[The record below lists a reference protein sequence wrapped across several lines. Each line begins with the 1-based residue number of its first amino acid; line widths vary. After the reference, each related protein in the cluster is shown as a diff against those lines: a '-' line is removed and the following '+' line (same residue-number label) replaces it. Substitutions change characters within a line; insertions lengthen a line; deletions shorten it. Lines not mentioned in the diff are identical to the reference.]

1 MKKLLLILLLPVLIG
16 TGQLLAQ
23 VTPAT
28 QGVDCGGIAT
38 ITVAVNGARYY
49 ATTTGGLVISD
60 NGVDK
65 ALLVTT
71 QGSLTVRAA
80 SGSGE
85 VLISL
90 ASNPDV
96 VVGRAAVT
104 INDLP
109 VGDISGTNVS
119 NGLSCIPSNGT
130 ATYSIPTIP
139 GANYIWRITNGGS
152 HTRII
157 GAANTNT
164 VTVESINE
172 GNSSITVYV
181 YNDCTAELCKSIPKS
196 IQIKKTFTLA
206 PDETF
211 GGPACMDASVLG
223 EDNILVYSVKPYLGL
238 YNTRNDYAWTLSAG
252 LEELYRSADGSSI
265 SIRVNNP
272 DVDQQVSI
280 VVGAACNGQ
289 SNTLTKILKAPAPAP
304 TFASESFCVSD
315 VSGTQATFAV
325 TNNPDGK
332 FSYNWILPAN
342 WTIVSSNGPDKTQ
355 VTIQFNNTGPG
366 NITVAASHD
375 GCGTKFSTF
384 GVNRYPA
391 VASPISGTTCVAF
404 GATAPL
410 TYSVQG
416 GGSNTYKWEVIPA
429 SAAWAVTTGNGASID
444 IIPAFGNIPASGQ
457 VEVRAT
463 IEGNCGTAPVVSSL
477 MVSVGPGKPA
487 AITGTACVPF
497 GTGSLTYSIA
507 PVLRATGYKWTI
519 PPSWSVTGGTD
530 GTSVSVNTNNT
541 NGQLKVAALGCSVA
555 ATSAETT
562 LDVTMGPPLPG
573 NITGLECVAYGTTG
587 MTYSIGAVANATGYE
602 WQVPS
607 GWTNSISTD
616 GLTITITGT
625 NNTSGDVRVRALG
638 CSSGAHSA
646 FKALTVNVG
655 PPQPGLITGPT
666 CITPSGGNL
675 VYSVT
680 PVANANGYTWNFP
693 SGWLVQGSDNSAS
706 INVIPSGNGGE
717 VGVVALGCN
726 AGTNSAKRAVTVT
739 PAPAQPGVITYDV
752 FDGNPTSVN
761 TCIGKGAVQSVTFS
775 IPAQVP
781 GAQNYTW
788 TFPAAWNAAPII
800 TTGLTATV
808 STDATSGGE
817 ISVVA
822 NGSATGC
829 NSQART
835 LQAVRGG
842 LEFCVDVFT
851 IPGFKGYAVMEET
864 ITNGTPPY
872 TYAWYV
878 GTLTGTPVGTESA
891 YFASASSLGT
901 KTVFV
906 VIHEDG
912 GCTTTLEIPGTV
924 TPAQDICTPGGIM
937 PLAATARISTGAN
950 SSAAKQIVSSES
962 VSGSS
967 LKLFPN
973 PSADD
978 INIVLPENAGRASVN
993 IYNAAGTLTKALSS
1007 VEKETKVDIRDYPNG
1022 TYIVLVRTASGI
1034 LHDKFIVKH

>member
-16 TGQLLAQ
+16 TGQLAAQ

-28 QGVDCGGIAT
+28 QGVDCGGVAT
-38 ITVAVNGARYY
+38 INVAVNGALYY
-49 ATTTGGLVISD
+49 ATTTGGLVIRD

-71 QGSLTVRAA
+71 QGTLTVRAA

-104 INDLP
+104 INPLP
-109 VGDISGTNVS
+109 IGDISGTGLS
-119 NGLSCIPSNGT
+119 NGISCIASDGT
-130 ATYSIPTIP
+130 GTYSIPTIP
-139 GANYIWRITNGGS
+139 GANYIWRITNGGQ
-152 HTRII
+152 HTRILS
-157 GAANTNT
+157 GANTNT

-172 GNSSITVYV
+172 GNSSLTVYV
-181 YNDCTAELCKSIPKS
+181 YNDCTAELCAAISRSIR
-196 IQIKKTFTLA
+196 IKKTFTLA

-238 YNTRNDYAWTLSAG
+238 YDTRNDYAWTLSAG

-265 SIRVNNP
+265 SLRVNDP
-272 DVDQQVSI
+272 SVDQEVSI

-289 SNTLTKILKAPAPAP
+289 SNRLTKILKAPAPAP

-315 VSGTQATFAV
+315 VTGTQATFAV

-355 VTIQFNNTGPG
+355 VTIQFNNTGSG
-366 NITVAASHD
+366 NITVAATHD

-429 SAAWAVTTGNGASID
+429 SAAWTVTTGNGASID

-477 MVSVGPGKPA
+477 LVNVGPGKPA
-487 AITGTACVPF
+487 AIAGTACVPF
-497 GTGSLTYSIA
+497 GTGSLTYSITA
-507 PVLRATGYKWTI
+507 VPRATGYKWTI
-519 PPSWSVTGGTD
+519 PPAWSVTGGTD
-530 GTSVSVNTNNT
+530 GTSVTVNTNNT
-541 NGQLKVAALGCSVA
+541 NGQLKVAALGCSLA

-587 MTYSIGAVANATGYE
+587 MTYNIAPVANATGYE
-602 WQVPS
+602 WEVPA
-607 GWTNSISTD
+607 GWTKSVSAD
-616 GLTITITGT
+616 QLTLTTTPT

-638 CSSGAHSA
+638 CSSGANSA

-655 PPQPGLITGPT
+655 PPQPGTITGPI
-666 CITPSGGNL
+666 CITSPGGNV

-680 PVANANGYTWNFP
+680 PVANANGYAWNFP
-693 SGWLVQGSDNSAS
+693 PGWVVDGSSNSAS
-706 INVIPSGNGGE
+706 INVTPNSTGGE

-726 AGTNSAKRAVTVT
+726 TGTNSAKRAITVT

-752 FDGNPTSVN
+752 FDGNPSSVN

-775 IPAQVP
+775 IPGQVS

-788 TFPAAWNAAPII
+788 TFPAAWNAPPIT
-800 TTGLTATV
+800 TTGLTAQV
-808 STDATSGGE
+808 STDASTAGE

-822 NGSATGC
+822 NGSVAGC
-829 NSQART
+829 NSSART
-835 LQAVRGG
+835 LQVVRGG

-851 IPGFKGYAVMEET
+851 IPNFKGYAIMEGT
-864 ITNGTPPY
+864 VTNGTPVS
-872 TYAWYV
+872 YAWYIGSV
-878 GTLTGTPVGTESA
+878 TGTPASTESA
-891 YFASASSLGT
+891 LFGPAATIGT
-901 KTVFV
+901 KTVYV
-906 VIHEDG
+906 VIVDDG
-912 GCTTTLEIPGTV
+912 GCTTTLAIPGTV
-924 TPAQDICTPGGIM
+924 TPAQDICTEGGVM
-937 PLAATARISTGAN
+937 PQSASARVST
-950 SSAAKQIVSSES
+950 SAKNIAKQAGLSESES

-978 INIVLPENAGRASVN
+978 INIVLPDNVASASVT
-993 IYNAAGTLTKALSS
+993 IYNASGTLTKALPV
-1007 VEKETKVDIRDYPNG
+1007 VEKETKLDIRDYPDG

-1034 LHDKFIVKH
+1034 LHNKFVVKH